1 MTITVFVLSVFVF
14 LSFLSTVV
22 ILSAM
27 VSSNQNAGWEE
38 RTERLMPRDGE
49 LEPVMMSELQRETI
63 SVT

>member
-22 ILSAM
+22 VLSALM
-27 VSSNQNAGWEE
+27 RSKQNVGWDEE
-38 RTERLMPRDGE
+38 TERWMHHEGQ